1 MPGARSMAATVWETG
16 MLGVLLM
23 LSAAAPATA
32 PVPRCAPTRLAA
44 CRDTNQLV
52 ASPAF
57 TAAVQRFIGERK
69 ASYLYKDGDV
79 AAQQIEVLGGPP
91 EEPTRIG
98 ELYRFT
104 ACRAHSCPEKGAAVL
119 DPAGKIVALAILYS
133 PCATADMR
141 DCNRREY
148 LVVFMRERERLQ
160 RVEVVAD
167 LRAWAV
173 EQVAGRYTVPGQP
186 KVRFGGV
193 TVIDPAVA
201 G

>member
-1 MPGARSMAATVWETG
+1 
-16 MLGVLLM
+16 MLGILLM
-23 LSAAAPATA
+23 LSAAAA
-32 PVPRCAPTRLAA
+32 PVPGPAPRCAPARPAA
-44 CRDTNQLV
+44 CRGTNQLV

-57 TAAVQRFIGERK
+57 TTAVRRFIGQRR

-119 DPAGKIVALAILYS
+119 DTAGRIVALAILYS

-141 DCNRREY
+141 DCNRRDD

-160 RVEVVAD
+160 RVEVVAN
-167 LRAWAV
+167 LRAWAA
-173 EQVAGRYTVPGQP
+173 EQVAGSYTLPGQP
-186 KVRFGGV
+186 KLRFGGV
-193 TVIDPAVA
+193 TVIDPAAAAVA
-201 G
+201 PRTVSPTP